1 MNASNGQN
9 TSRPQRHVQLTVA
22 SDSIPKFYGL
32 LRSGFS
38 IDLAVGCSLEHMF
51 CDQLGITPD
60 YLQNRAQTV
69 FLNSSPVDDL
79 ASAGV
84 PDKAVIS
91 LSAAMPGLNGAV
103 MRRGGPL
110 AGMRHSISHVPDQVC
125 SQSSPGRITL
135 KLFNLVAKEL
145 GPHFLTRGVV
155 VSSRALG
162 ELLAQQPGSFW
173 QSIKSAEID
182 GSPCKVDQLTLHEW
196 PEQEVL
202 LQVQTIE

>member
-1 MNASNGQN
+1 MNASNEQN
-9 TSRPQRHVQLTVA
+9 TGKPQRHIQLTVA
-22 SDSIPKFYGL
+22 SDSIPTFFGL

-38 IDLAVGCSLEHMF
+38 IDLDVGCSLEQML
-51 CDQLGITPD
+51 CDQLGIAPD

-69 FLNSSPVDDL
+69 FLNSSPVDNL
-79 ASAGV
+79 ASASV

-155 VSSRALG
+155 VSSKALG
-162 ELLAQQPGSFW
+162 ELLALQTRDFW
-173 QSIKSAEID
+173 QGVKSAAVD
-182 GSPCKVDQLTLHEW
+182 RSPCQADQIVLAEW

-202 LQVQTIE
+202 LQVQAIE

>member
-9 TSRPQRHVQLTVA
+9 TSRPQRHIQLTVA
-22 SDSIPKFYGL
+22 SENIPKFFGL

-38 IDLAVGCSLEHMF
+38 IDLAVGCSLEHML
-51 CDQLGITPD
+51 CEQLRIAPD
-60 YLQNRAQTV
+60 YLENRAQTV

-79 ASAGV
+79 ATAAV

-91 LSAAMPGLNGAV
+91 LSAAMPGLNGAI

-145 GPHFLTRGVV
+145 GKQFLARGVV
-155 VSSRALG
+155 VSTKSLG
-162 ELLAQQPGSFW
+162 ELLAQQTSNFW
-173 QSIKSAEID
+173 QGVKSAAVD
-182 GSPCKVDQLTLHEW
+182 RSPCQADQIVLAEW

-202 LQVQTIE
+202 LQVQAIE

>member
-9 TSRPQRHVQLTVA
+9 TSRPQRHIQLTVA
-22 SDSIPKFYGL
+22 SDSIPTFFGL

-38 IDLAVGCSLEHMF
+38 IDLNVGCSLEQML
-51 CDQLGITPD
+51 CDQLGIAAD

-79 ASAGV
+79 ATATV

-110 AGMRHSISHVPDQVC
+110 AGMRRSISHAPDQVC

-135 KLFNLVAKEL
+135 KFFNLVAKEL
-145 GPHFLTRGVV
+145 GRQFLARGVV
-155 VSSRALG
+155 VSTKSLG
-162 ELLAQQPGSFW
+162 ELLAMQTSNFW
-173 QSIKSAEID
+173 QGVLSAKID
-182 GSPCKVDQLTLHEW
+182 RSPCKFDQLSLDKW

-202 LQVQTIE
+202 LEVKTNG

>member
-1 MNASNGQN
+1 MNTSNGQK
-9 TSRPQRHVQLTVA
+9 TSRPQRHIQLAVS
-22 SDSIPKFYGL
+22 SDSIPLFFGL

-38 IDLAVGCSLEHMF
+38 VDLNVGCSLEDMF
-51 CDQLGITPD
+51 CDQLEIAPD
-60 YLQNRAQTV
+60 YLRNRAQTV

-79 ASAGV
+79 ASASV
-84 PDKAVIS
+84 PDEAVIS

-110 AGMRHSISHVPDQVC
+110 AGMRHSISHAPDQVC

-155 VSSRALG
+155 VSSKALG
-162 ELLAQQPGSFW
+162 ELLMRQPGSFW

-182 GSPCKVDQLTLHEW
+182 GSPSKVDDLTLHDW
-196 PEQEVL
+196 PEQDVL
-202 LQVQTIE
+202 LKVRPN